1 MLRKFVELQQ
11 RLIGIRERAAAED
24 GVTVPEYMLVLGF
37 ISVAVVIAFMVADIN
52 TAITGLTAALKSY
65 ITPGS

>member
-1 MLRKFVELQQ
+1 MLRMFVEAQQ
-11 RLIGIRERAAAED
+11 RLMSLRERAAAED

-37 ISVAVVIAFMVADIN
+37 ISVAVVIAFMVTDIN
-52 TAITGLTAALKSY
+52 TAIGDLTDALQAY

>member
-1 MLRKFVELQQ
+1 MLRLFVAAQQ
-11 RLIGIRERAAAED
+11 YLMNLRERAESED

-37 ISVAVVIAFMVADIN
+37 ISVAVVIAFMVTDIN
-52 TAITGLTAALKSY
+52 SAIGDLTDALQAY